1 MSINKTRCR
10 KCNGSAFFM
19 KQHNNN
25 TGLYCGDCGAWQKW
39 LNKDE
44 INAWKHYFE
53 QLDEMRILKEEKEI
67 DKIVQDYING
77 ISKPTGTNFYD
88 NTSLIECLNRLVEW
102 INNEL
107 EREHKETH
115 ISNSDF
121 TRSLSYC
128 FGLSKVKVCI
138 ENVLAGREFDEY

>member
-53 QLDEMRILKEEKEI
+53 QFDEMRISKGDGINTPIEQSKTDTLMDQIKELYKWIGNEI
-67 DKIVQDYING
+67 DH
-77 ISKPTGTNFYD
+77 
-88 NTSLIECLNRLVEW
+88 E
-102 INNEL
+102 NEM
-107 EREHKETH
+107 RPM
-115 ISNSDF
+115 ISNIDSV
-121 TRSLSYC
+121 RSLSYC
-128 FGLSKVKVCI
+128 YGLQQVRRMLDNI
-138 ENVLAGREFDEY
+138 IAGRGFNDDGEGT

>member
-19 KQHNNN
+19 KSHSNN

-53 QLDEMRILKEEKEI
+53 QLDEMRISKGDGINTPIEQSKTDTLM
-67 DKIVQDYING
+67 DQING
-77 ISKPTGTNFYD
+77 LYI
-88 NTSLIECLNRLVEW
+88 W
-102 INNEL
+102 IGNEINH
-107 EREHKETH
+107 ENEMRPM
-115 ISNSDF
+115 ISNIEAV
-121 TRSLSYC
+121 RSLSYC
-128 FGLSKVKVCI
+128 YGLQQVKRMLDNI
-138 ENVLAGREFDEY
+138 RAGREFSDDGDGT